1 MGGKVILQNLSWSS
15 WAVFP
20 QKINS
25 RMQLHKLK
33 SSASDIDESSI
44 PSWKQI
50 LEEQIVRRT
59 GEFAVVK
66 QVLTIIFTYYHIFIE
81 F

>member
-1 MGGKVILQNLSWSS
+1 
-15 WAVFP
+15 
-20 QKINS
+20 
-25 RMQLHKLK
+25 MQLHKLK